1 MSEMFSKLTLS
12 LANVH
17 ALSITALSSIT
28 ESNVA
33 VNANSIFK
41 LAKVLISLPI
51 ASTDRLIPIRTD
63 IGASHLIILGDLV
76 IVVLDV
82 CAMFLNE

>member
-1 MSEMFSKLTLS
+1 MFSKLTLS
-12 LANVH
+12 HANVH
-17 ALSITALSSIT
+17 ALSNTASSSMT
-28 ESNVA
+28 EINVA
-33 VNANSIFK
+33 VNASSIFK

-63 IGASHLIILGDLV
+63 IGANHVFNLGDGV

-82 CAMFLNE
+82 CARFLNE